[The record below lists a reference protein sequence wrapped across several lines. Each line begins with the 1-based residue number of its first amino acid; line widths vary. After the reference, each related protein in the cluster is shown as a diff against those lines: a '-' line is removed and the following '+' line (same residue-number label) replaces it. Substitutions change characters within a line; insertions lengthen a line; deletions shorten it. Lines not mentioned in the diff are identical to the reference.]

1 MKQRKEKQW
10 EKLMKPKTGSLKGS
24 IKLIKK
30 KKKKKKQP
38 DRPQKKNYLEKRKH
52 HSRSYRN

>member
-1 MKQRKEKQW
+1 MKQRKEEQW

-30 KKKKKKQP
+30 KKKQQ

>member
-1 MKQRKEKQW
+1 MKQRKEEQW

-30 KKKKKKQP
+30 KKKKQQ

>member
-1 MKQRKEKQW
+1 MKQRKEEQW

-30 KKKKKKQP
+30 KKKTARQTTKEKLSGKEETSFQIL
-38 DRPQKKNYLEKRKH
+38 QKLKG
-52 HSRSYRN
+52 